1 MALLDDI
8 NTFLERHELTER
20 RFGELALNDKN
31 LVADIRAGRSPSLNT
46 ADRIRE
52 FMMAYPNHEP
62 FVPRRKA
69 AA

>member
-8 NTFLERHELTER
+8 SMFIADHGLSER

-31 LVADIRAGRSPSLNT
+31 FVSDIRAGRSPSLNT
-46 ADRIRE
+46 VEKLRR
-52 FMMAYPNHEP
+52 FMSAYPNHE
-62 FVPRRKA
+62 RA